1 MSGKEVILRTPG
13 STLLTL
19 LAWSYKVIFVPEGS
33 NIVQWLQTSEYEIRL
48 LLVKSRLFWIG
59 LEFLFYNDVIKM
71 VALKIHNYKHF

>member
-33 NIVQWLQTSEYEIRL
+33 NAVQYGCK
-48 LLVKSRLFWIG
+48 LVNMKFVQ
-59 LEFLFYNDVIKM
+59 FLSNTDDLDFVQNVFFK
-71 VALKIHNYKHF
+71 AN

>member
-33 NIVQWLQTSEYEIRL
+33 NAAQYGCK
-48 LLVKSRLFWIG
+48 LVNIQ
-59 LEFLFYNDVIKM
+59 FLSNSDYYFFQNVFLKQIK
-71 VALKIHNYKHF
+71 AFSLNFSNFIENF